1 LLRPSRAAE
10 IEMISGRGRMPA
22 ILRRFLPLLVLA
34 FLCASPSNVLCGQDQ
49 PAPSPQ
55 ALTVATQLVFIDAA
69 VLDHQGNFVAGLTDR
84 NFRIL
89 DNGTESRI
97 VKFAPVEAPAQV
109 LVMLETSPAVYLIHD
124 QHLIAAYALIDGLA
138 ADDQVSLV
146 SYDQEPHE
154 VLKFTT
160 DKSALLSALNGVQF
174 TIGMGD
180 LNFYDSIAQTLD
192 SLGPAGGKRAIV
204 ILGTGLDSSPLAH
217 WDELVRK
224 LRSRDVVIFCVA
236 LGGVLRGGAAPAKK
250 SKKPAPPESTADQSF
265 AKADAALR
273 SLATITG
280 GRTYFP
286 QSDEDFVPIYHEIAS
301 ALRHQYVIGVNP
313 AQDGQFH
320 TLTVEPLDPSGQPMN
335 QPKTQ
340 PGKKP
345 AVRVFAREGYLA
357 PGP

>member
-1 LLRPSRAAE
+1 
-10 IEMISGRGRMPA
+10 MPA
-22 ILRRFLPLLVLA
+22 TLWRVLA
-34 FLCASPSNVLCGQDQ
+34 LLILALVCASPSNVVRAQDQ
-49 PAPSPQ
+49 PGPSSQ
-55 ALTVATQLVFIDAA
+55 TLTVATQLVFIDTS
-69 VLDHQGNFVAGLTDR
+69 VLDHQGNFVAGLTER

-97 VKFAPVEAPAQV
+97 VKFTPVEAPAQV

-124 QHLIAAYALIDGLA
+124 QHLIAAYALVDGLA
-138 ADDQVSLV
+138 WDDQVALV

-180 LNFYDSIAQTLD
+180 LNFYDSISRTLD
-192 SLGPAGGKRAIV
+192 SLSPAGGKRTLI
-204 ILGTGLDSSPLAH
+204 ILGTGLDSSSPGH
-217 WDELVRK
+217 WNELVRK
-224 LRSRDVVIFCVA
+224 LRGRDVVIFCVA
-236 LGGVLRGGAAPAKK
+236 LGGVLRGSGATPPKK
-250 SKKPAPPESTADQSF
+250 SKKSVPPKSAADQSF
-265 AKADAALR
+265 AKADSALG

-286 QSDEDFVPIYHEIAS
+286 QSDKDFVPIYHEIAS

-320 TLTVEPLDPSGQPMN
+320 TLTVEPLDANGQPMN
-335 QPKTQ
+335 P

-345 AVRVFAREGYLA
+345 TVRVFAREGYMA

>member
-1 LLRPSRAAE
+1 
-10 IEMISGRGRMPA
+10 MIPGRGRTSV
-22 ILRRFLPLLVLA
+22 ILSRFLPLLILA
-34 FLCASPSNVLCGQDQ
+34 LACIGPSNVVCAQEQ
-49 PAPSPQ
+49 PPPSPQ
-55 ALTVATQLVFIDAA
+55 ALTVATQLVFIDAS

-89 DNGTESRI
+89 DNGAESRI
-97 VKFAPVEAPAQV
+97 VKFTPVEAPAQV

-124 QHLIAAYALIDGLA
+124 QHLIAAYALVDGLA

-174 TIGMGD
+174 TIGMGY
-180 LNFYDSIAQTLD
+180 LNFYDSISRTLD
-192 SLGPAGGKRAIV
+192 SLSPAGGKRALV
-204 ILGTGLDSSPLAH
+204 ILGTGLDSSPPGH

-224 LRSRDVVIFCVA
+224 LRGGDVVIFCVA
-236 LGGVLRGGAAPAKK
+236 LGGVLRGSAAPPPKK
-250 SKKPAPPESTADQSF
+250 SKKTAPPESGADQSF
-265 AKADAALR
+265 MKADSALR

-286 QSDEDFVPIYHEIAS
+286 QSDKDFVPIYHEIAS

-320 TLTVEPLDPSGQPMN
+320 TLTVEPLDANGQPMN
-335 QPKTQ
+335 P

>member
-1 LLRPSRAAE
+1 
-10 IEMISGRGRMPA
+10 MIPARGRTSA
-22 ILRRFLPLLVLA
+22 ILSRFIPLVILTLA
-34 FLCASPSNVLCGQDQ
+34 CAGASNVVCAQEQQ
-49 PAPSPQ
+49 PPSPR
-55 ALTVATQLVFIDAA
+55 ALTVATQLVFIDAS

-89 DNGTESRI
+89 DNGAESRI
-97 VKFAPVEAPAQV
+97 VKFTPVEAPAQV

-124 QHLIAAYALIDGLA
+124 QHLIAAYALVDGLV

-154 VLKFTT
+154 VLRFTT

-180 LNFYDSIAQTLD
+180 LNFYDSISRTLD
-192 SLGPAGGKRAIV
+192 SLSPAGGKRALV
-204 ILGTGLDSSPLAH
+204 ILGTGLDSSSPGH

-224 LRSRDVVIFCVA
+224 LRGGDVVIFCVA
-236 LGGVLRGGAAPAKK
+236 LGGVLRGGAAPAPKK
-250 SKKPAPPESTADQSF
+250 SKKTALPESAADQSF
-265 AKADAALR
+265 AKADSALR

-286 QSDEDFVPIYHEIAS
+286 QSDNDFVPIYHEIAS

-313 AQDGQFH
+313 ETDGRFH
-320 TLTVEPLDPSGQPMN
+320 TLTVEPLDSNGQPMN
-335 QPKTQ
+335 P
-340 PGKKP
+340 PGKKSV
-345 AVRVFAREGYLA
+345 VRVFAREGYLA